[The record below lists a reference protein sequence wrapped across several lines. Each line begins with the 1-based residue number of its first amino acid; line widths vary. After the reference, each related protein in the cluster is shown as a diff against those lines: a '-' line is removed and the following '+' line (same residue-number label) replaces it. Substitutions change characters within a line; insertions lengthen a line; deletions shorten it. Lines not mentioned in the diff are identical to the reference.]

1 MLLHVKTRKK
11 SLVKKFYK
19 LGISLINEFWN
30 FQLTL
35 GTISYHNITKI
46 EYMYS
51 LSLKKNV
58 FTTPAPDNIDRNPSS
73 TSVKEV
79 WYNKNLSM
87 NFFKP

>member
-1 MLLHVKTRKK
+1 
-11 SLVKKFYK
+11 
-19 LGISLINEFWN
+19 
-30 FQLTL
+30 
-35 GTISYHNITKI
+35 
-46 EYMYS
+46 MYS